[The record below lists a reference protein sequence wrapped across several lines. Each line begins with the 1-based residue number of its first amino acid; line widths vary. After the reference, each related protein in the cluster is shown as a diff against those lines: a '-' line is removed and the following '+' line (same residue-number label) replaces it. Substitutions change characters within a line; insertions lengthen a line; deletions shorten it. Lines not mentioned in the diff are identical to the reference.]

1 VRLPQTFSPSRLT
14 LGTVQLGLAYG
25 VANKA
30 GLPTESCANEIL
42 STAVDCGIST
52 FDTARAYGISEE
64 RIGRWLST
72 GQTADI
78 ITKLSPLPPD
88 QPAHAAEASL
98 ATSLALLRRTPRLV
112 LVHREAD
119 LLAPGVE
126 ASLAIAIADGR
137 IGGYGASVTTIAGAI
152 RILNETNAQALQLPA
167 SLADRRFERAG
178 VTSEAQKH
186 GVSVFSRSAFLQG
199 ALLMAPD
206 MLPRHLQRLAQGLNR
221 LDHFAKEV
229 GATRL
234 ALLLNAM
241 TSNSAFAST
250 IVGCESASQLSAIA
264 ASAALS
270 IPALPDEVF
279 EELGDEIL
287 DPWRWPRT

>member
-1 VRLPQTFSPSRLT
+1 MPQTFSPSRLT

-30 GLPTESCANEIL
+30 GLPTEACANEIL

-98 ATSLALLRRTPRLV
+98 ATSIELLRRTPRLV

-126 ASLAIAIADGR
+126 ASLAAAIADGR
-137 IGGYGASVTTIAGAI
+137 IGGYGASVTTIAGAM

-178 VTSEAQKH
+178 VTTEAQKR

-206 MLPRHLQRLAQGLNR
+206 TLPRHLQRLAQGLIR

-241 TSNSAFAST
+241 TSNSAFVST

-264 ASAALS
+264 ASAAMS
-270 IPALPDEVF
+270 VPALPDDVF

-287 DPWRWPRT
+287 DPWRWPRD